1 MGGAYEDASHVQKM
15 IPRLGDGNDSYLI
28 DANHLKSLVQKMI
41 PRLGDGNIQRVIDFI
56 KDIFVQKMIPR
67 LGDGNTLT
75 ALKISNAILSLE
87 NDSPSRGRKP
97 LYLIRLWYSTSVQ
110 KMIPRLG
117 DGNDTVENRA
127 KLTEMLVQKMI
138 PRLGDGNT
146 YEDVYPRQCQEGRL
160 ENDSPSRGRKLNQK
174 IRIDNIIFSVQ
185 KMIPRLGDGNFT
197 PYLASF
203 FNASLE
209 NDSPSRGRKPLDNP
223 QGVSQTTPSL
233 ENDSPSR
240 GRKLCEL

>member
-138 PRLGDGNT
+138 PRLGDGN
-146 YEDVYPRQCQEGRL
+146 VNLLLPVQPLGRL
-160 ENDSPSRGRKLNQK
+160 ENDSPSRGRKH
-174 IRIDNIIFSVQ
+174 IRGCVSSS
-185 KMIPRLGDGNFT
+185 MSRR
-197 PYLASF
+197 SF
-203 FNASLE
+203 
-209 NDSPSRGRKPLDNP
+209 RK
-223 QGVSQTTPSL
+223 
-233 ENDSPSR
+233 
-240 GRKLCEL
+240 